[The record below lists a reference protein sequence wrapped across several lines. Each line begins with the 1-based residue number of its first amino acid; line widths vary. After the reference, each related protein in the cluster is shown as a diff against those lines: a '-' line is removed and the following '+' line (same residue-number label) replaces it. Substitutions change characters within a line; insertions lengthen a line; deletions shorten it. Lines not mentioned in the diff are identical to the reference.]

1 MFDLYDLLNFEFYID
16 SKEIVFK
23 ERKNF
28 LFRDMQLYFCFY
40 VQQSYRVKLSEF
52 YFFKILY
59 NFVIIGLF

>member
-16 SKEIVFK
+16 SKEIIFK
-23 ERKNF
+23 EMKNF

-52 YFFKILY
+52 Y
-59 NFVIIGLF
+59 